1 MNKTLSLIISISMF
15 FGILSCSVKKNEIS
29 YEALQNGFTIPP
41 DSIQT
46 SVYWYWISG
55 NISKEGVIK
64 DLHAMKKA
72 GINRAFIGNIGLDD
86 VPTGTVKLFSEE
98 WWEILHA
105 ALKTA
110 TELNIDI
117 GIFNSPGWSQ
127 SGGPWIE
134 PEEAMRYLASSELR
148 VKGPQKFSAKLEKP
162 AEPFQDIRVIAFP
175 VPAEYDHTL
184 STCNASITSNPSIK
198 NLSLITDGNCET
210 GIDLPPENEF
220 IIDFDSHEPFTLR
233 SLFIYPN
240 KHPILATATLQ
251 LKEADNSFRSVCDF
265 EINRSNP
272 ALNVG
277 FNPYAPIV
285 VSFPEITATS
295 FRLAIKN
302 ANPGS
307 GISEIVLSSSP
318 RIAYYAE
325 KTLSKMHQTP
335 LPYWDAY
342 KWPTPPEVG
351 NKSLMV
357 DASQVIDISTYL
369 SEDGTLTWNV
379 PEGEWVILRTGMTP
393 TGTTNAPA
401 PPEATGYEVDKMSRK
416 HIEKH
421 FNSYIG
427 EILKRIPEADRKT
440 FKVVVMDSYETGG
453 QNFTDNFLNE
463 FKQHYG
469 YDPLPFLPA
478 YYGIPV
484 NNSQESDRFLWDL
497 RRLIA
502 DKVAYDYV
510 GGLRSVSHKYGLTT
524 WLENYGHWG
533 FPGEFL
539 MYGGQSDEI
548 GGEFWSEGDLGDI
561 ENRAASSCGHIY
573 GKNKISAE
581 SNTSSGN
588 SFARYPAVIKQR
600 ADRFFAEGINN
611 TLLHVYISQ
620 PYENKNPGVNAWF
633 GTEFNRKNTWFSQID
648 IYITYLKRVNFML
661 QQGLNVAD
669 VTYFIGEDAPVMT
682 GITDPPLP
690 IGYQFDYINAEV
702 LEKYMTVKNGLLT
715 LPHGTQYKILVL
727 PKLETMRPE
736 LLIKIKQLIREGAIV
751 MGPPPTRSP
760 SLQNQPEADRQIRT
774 LAEEIWADVDG
785 VNLKHRK
792 FGKGMILNG
801 LNMQE
806 AFALINC
813 IPDCQLPQDNS
824 IHYGHRTLGN
834 GEIYFLSNQTDKE
847 QIVYPEFRITGKQ
860 PERWDPITG
869 SIRPLSAYELKEKT
883 TIVPLKLA
891 PFESIFVVFF
901 KKAEQSSTK
910 ALEANF
916 PKPEVIAKLTGP
928 WTVIFDSSQ
937 RGPEKPVIFEKL
949 QDWSTSSDNRIKYYS
964 GTAFYN
970 KKFHLD
976 ELPGEGKIFLNLGE
990 LTAMAKVYVNDK
1002 YAGGVWTS
1010 PWQLD
1015 ITNLVTKGENNL
1027 KVEVVNTWVNRLI
1040 GDLNLPKEQRKTW
1053 CSVNSHTADSPLQP
1067 SGLFGPVTISSIK
1080 Y

>member
-148 VKGPQKFSAKLEKP
+148 VKGPQKFSAKPEKP

-175 VPAEYDHTL
+175 LPAEYDHTL

-210 GIDLPPENEF
+210 GINLPPENEF

-233 SLFIYPN
+233 SLSIYPN

-272 ALNVG
+272 SLNVG

-335 LPYWDAY
+335 LPYWNAY

-357 DASQVIDISTYL
+357 DASQVIDISTCL
-369 SEDGTLTWNV
+369 SKDGTLTWDV
-379 PEGEWVILRTGMTP
+379 PEGEWIIMRTGMTP

-401 PPEATGYEVDKMSRK
+401 PPEATGYEVDKMSQK

-440 FKVVVMDSYETGG
+440 FKVVVLDSYET
-453 QNFTDNFLNE
+453 
-463 FKQHYG
+463 
-469 YDPLPFLPA
+469 
-478 YYGIPV
+478 
-484 NNSQESDRFLWDL
+484 
-497 RRLIA
+497 
-502 DKVAYDYV
+502 
-510 GGLRSVSHKYGLTT
+510 
-524 WLENYGHWG
+524 
-533 FPGEFL
+533 
-539 MYGGQSDEI
+539 
-548 GGEFWSEGDLGDI
+548 
-561 ENRAASSCGHIY
+561 
-573 GKNKISAE
+573 
-581 SNTSSGN
+581 
-588 SFARYPAVIKQR
+588 
-600 ADRFFAEGINN
+600 
-611 TLLHVYISQ
+611 
-620 PYENKNPGVNAWF
+620 
-633 GTEFNRKNTWFSQID
+633 
-648 IYITYLKRVNFML
+648 
-661 QQGLNVAD
+661 
-669 VTYFIGEDAPVMT
+669 
-682 GITDPPLP
+682 
-690 IGYQFDYINAEV
+690 
-702 LEKYMTVKNGLLT
+702 
-715 LPHGTQYKILVL
+715 
-727 PKLETMRPE
+727 
-736 LLIKIKQLIREGAIV
+736 
-751 MGPPPTRSP
+751 
-760 SLQNQPEADRQIRT
+760 
-774 LAEEIWADVDG
+774 
-785 VNLKHRK
+785 
-792 FGKGMILNG
+792 
-801 LNMQE
+801 
-806 AFALINC
+806 
-813 IPDCQLPQDNS
+813 
-824 IHYGHRTLGN
+824 
-834 GEIYFLSNQTDKE
+834 
-847 QIVYPEFRITGKQ
+847 
-860 PERWDPITG
+860 
-869 SIRPLSAYELKEKT
+869 
-883 TIVPLKLA
+883 
-891 PFESIFVVFF
+891 
-901 KKAEQSSTK
+901 
-910 ALEANF
+910 
-916 PKPEVIAKLTGP
+916 
-928 WTVIFDSSQ
+928 
-937 RGPEKPVIFEKL
+937 
-949 QDWSTSSDNRIKYYS
+949 
-964 GTAFYN
+964 
-970 KKFHLD
+970 
-976 ELPGEGKIFLNLGE
+976 
-990 LTAMAKVYVNDK
+990 
-1002 YAGGVWTS
+1002 
-1010 PWQLD
+1010 
-1015 ITNLVTKGENNL
+1015 
-1027 KVEVVNTWVNRLI
+1027 
-1040 GDLNLPKEQRKTW
+1040 
-1053 CSVNSHTADSPLQP
+1053 
-1067 SGLFGPVTISSIK
+1067 
-1080 Y
+1080 